1 MFNGEMVL
9 SQVKTEALVQG
20 HNVQEVAEKMK
31 RARDEIHSNAFVAN
45 DQYGELLKMAKK
57 MVKSSESK

>member
-20 HNVQEVAEKMK
+20 HDAKDTAEKMK
-31 RARDEIHSNAFVAN
+31 RARDEIHSNAFIAS
-45 DQYGELLKMAKK
+45 DQYGELLRLTKE